1 MPDQKLMISQRMTPA
16 PQGQVG
22 TWVAAGAIND
32 AGSATA
38 EVDTD
43 LNNGHGTGTHTLTS
57 SAGTLKLH
65 EDVRIQPWPPPTPR
79 RLMIE
84 GTWKL
89 IDATGAYAGL
99 KAGGKIYAT
108 VDRVK
113 DPPEITF
120 VRDSTP

>member
-1 MPDQKLMISQRMTPA
+1 MTPET
-16 PQGQVG
+16 QGQVG

-38 EVDTD
+38 EVSTD
-43 LNNGHGTGTHTLTS
+43 LTNGHGTGTHILTS
-57 SAGTLKLH
+57 SAGTLTLQ
-65 EDVRIQPWPPPTPR
+65 EEVRIQPWPPPTPR

-89 IDATGAYAGL
+89 IEATGAYAGL
-99 KAGGKIYAT
+99 KARGKTYAT

-113 DPPEITF
+113 VPPEITF
-120 VRDSTP
+120 IRDSTP

>member
-1 MPDQKLMISQRMTPA
+1 MTPA
-16 PQGQVG
+16 SQGQVG

-38 EVDTD
+38 EVSTD

-57 SAGTLKLH
+57 SAGTLTLE

-89 IDATGAYAGL
+89 IAATGAYAGL
-99 KAGGKIYAT
+99 KARGKMYAT